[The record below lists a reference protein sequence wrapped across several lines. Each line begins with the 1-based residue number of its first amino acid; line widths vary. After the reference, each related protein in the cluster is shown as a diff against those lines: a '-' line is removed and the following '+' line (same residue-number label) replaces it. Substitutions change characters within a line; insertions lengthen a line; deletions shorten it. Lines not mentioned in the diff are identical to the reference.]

1 MSKKSN
7 IRIVREQIA
16 NFPLKSMV
24 SQIWFDPAQ
33 VCLETPKS
41 FNNFFFRFIFE
52 HVMQL
57 FEIFLPLKNKVY
69 YLCTWVWI
77 FHPVI
82 PRGIRLVPSLLDY
95 SLEYKKDT
103 D

>member
-41 FNNFFFRFIFE
+41 FNNFFRFIFE
-52 HVMQL
+52 LVMKL
-57 FEIFLPLKNKVY
+57 FEIKFI
-69 YLCTWVWI
+69 T
-77 FHPVI
+77 FA
-82 PRGIRLVPSLLDY
+82 
-95 SLEYKKDT
+95 LEFEFSTLWYREVFG
-103 D
+103 